1 MNSIPTPPRVLRVA
15 LPVPLPRLF
24 DYLGDGP
31 VDAGW
36 IGCRVRVRLGP
47 RILVGVVVDIG
58 VDSGLHALRGIEA
71 RLDAQALL
79 EGELWESLQWAAHYY
94 AHPLGEVL
102 ATAMPAWLR
111 RRGTAPPRAEWLAL
125 TPDGREALAL
135 KVPRAGTA
143 PARLFELLEAGAVA
157 REAWSASPALARAA
171 QAWRRLGFIAAAAPG
186 ERREGGRPGP
196 ALNPAQRSAV
206 DDIQAQQGFSVTV
219 LDGVTGSGKT
229 EVYLELIKRE
239 LAAGHQCL
247 VLVPEIGLTPQLLAR
262 LEGRLGVDVGVVHSG
277 LAAGA
282 RARVWRGAAS
292 GEVSVILG
300 TRSAVFVPL
309 PRAGLI
315 VIDEEHDTSFKQ
327 QEGFRY
333 HARDFA
339 IVRARALAIPV
350 VLGSATPSIESL
362 ANVEQSR
369 YRRLALPERAGDAK
383 PPTVRVLDLR
393 GQPLRDGLLGETHAA
408 LAACLAR
415 GEQALVFRNQRGY
428 APVLLCHDCG
438 WYPSCPRCS
447 TSDTERRALI
457 WHRNAARL
465 RCHHCGLSTAVP
477 NHCGACA
484 GLALAPTGFGTQ
496 RLEASLVAH
505 FPGQRVIRV
514 DTDSTRTQGSFARLV
529 EPLVR
534 GEPGLVIGTQMLAK
548 GHDLPLLTLAV
559 ILGVDA
565 ALVAADFRAP
575 ERFAQ
580 LLIQVSGRVGRST
593 RPGRVIVQT
602 HQPQH
607 PLLQQILS
615 GGYSAFAHTELEQR
629 RLAGLPPYAAQ
640 ALLRAEAKS
649 SEPVDAFLADALA
662 ALRLDQMSEGGTD
675 GPRAFG
681 PLPAPQPRRAGFM
694 RAQVLL
700 EATRR
705 PVLQACLQAWVP
717 QLHELPSAR
726 RVRWSLDVDPV
737 DWT

>member
-1 MNSIPTPPRVLRVA
+1 VA

-24 DYLGDGP
+24 DYLGDDSSC

-36 IGCRVRVRLGP
+36 IGCRVRVRFGS
-47 RILVGVVVDIG
+47 RSLVGVVADIG
-58 VDSGLHALRGIEA
+58 PDSGTHVLREIEA
-71 RLDAQALL
+71 RLDADALL
-79 EGELWESLQWAAHYY
+79 KGELWESLHWAAHYY

-102 ATAMPAWLR
+102 ASATPAWLR
-111 RRGTAPPRAEWLAL
+111 RRNSAPTHAEWLIL
-125 TPDGREALAL
+125 TSEGREALAQRP
-135 KVPRAGTA
+135 PRAGSG
-143 PARLFELLEAGAVA
+143 PARLLELLQAGAA
-157 REAWSASPALARAA
+157 PRTEWSASEAMARAA
-171 QAWRRLGFIAAAAPG
+171 RAWRRRGWIAAASNKVCTAT
-186 ERREGGRPGP
+186 GRPGP
-196 ALNPAQRSAV
+196 PLNAAQQLAV
-206 DDIQAQQGFSVTV
+206 DAIGRQPGFSVVV

-229 EVYLELIKRE
+229 EVYLELIRRE
-239 LAAGHQCL
+239 LAAGRQSL

-262 LEGRLGVDVGVVHSG
+262 LEERLGVQVGVVHSG

-282 RARVWRGAAS
+282 RARVWQGAAS
-292 GEVSVILG
+292 GEVGVILG
-300 TRSAVFVPL
+300 TRSAAFVPL

-339 IVRARALAIPV
+339 IVRARALGIPV

-369 YRRLALPERAGDAK
+369 YRRLVLPERAGGAK
-383 PPTVRVLDLR
+383 PPTARVLDLR
-393 GQPLRDGLLGETHAA
+393 GQALRDGLLGETHAA

-438 WYPSCPRCS
+438 WYPACPRCS
-447 TSDTERRALI
+447 TSDSERRALI
-457 WHRNAARL
+457 WHRNVGRL
-465 RCHHCGLSTAVP
+465 RCHHCSLSTAVP

-496 RLEASLVAH
+496 RLEASLTAY
-505 FPGQRVIRV
+505 FPDHRVIRI
-514 DTDSTRTQGSFARLV
+514 DTDSTRTSGSFARLV
-529 EPLVR
+529 EPLVK

-565 ALVAADFRAP
+565 ALAAADFRSP

-607 PLLQQILS
+607 PLLQQLLV
-615 GGYSAFAHTELEQR
+615 GGYGAFARTELEQR
-629 RLAGLPPYAAQ
+629 RMAGLPPFAAQ
-640 ALLRAEAKS
+640 ALLRAEAKT

-662 ALRLDQMSEGGTD
+662 ALRLDASAGTEEA
-675 GPRAFG
+675 PRAFG
-681 PLPAPQPRRAGFM
+681 PLPAPHPRRAGFM
-694 RAQVLL
+694 RAQALL
-700 EATRR
+700 EAPRR
-705 PVLQACLQAWVP
+705 AVLQACLQSWVP
-717 QLHELPSAR
+717 RLHELASAR